1 MSSNYN
7 YAASLAAFRNACDN
21 VIFEHMA
28 TVFTAGSDEEAQAY
42 ADAIAHEAYVDE
54 AGWTGHQA
62 MILKITGTPNGSV
75 DTLTIGDETVAIA
88 KLL

>member
-54 AGWTGHQA
+54 AG
-62 MILKITGTPNGSV
+62 
-75 DTLTIGDETVAIA
+75 
-88 KLL
+88 